1 MPWVSNVALA
11 HDRKPC
17 SPLPKKKMQKTKPK
31 DCFTPPLRSL
41 MRGAASLLLLFQ
53 CMQGRKNMS
62 SAVFVIQIT
71 AVYVPLKMLIVTE
84 IIITDINSTPFIGI
98 ILPGLD
104 KIR

>member
-1 MPWVSNVALA
+1 
-11 HDRKPC
+11 
-17 SPLPKKKMQKTKPK
+17 
-31 DCFTPPLRSL
+31 
-41 MRGAASLLLLFQ
+41 
-53 CMQGRKNMS
+53 MS